1 MDEMP
6 LERCTRVSSAI
17 GSPSTEIAEIIEE
30 ELSLNS
36 TSSIKKSLAGPSCKS
51 NEIISS
57 CIPSSQG
64 GQKAIILRD
73 ISPHRVAKKRRS
85 DLVNL
90 SESPELSSERSMKQ
104 AKNSN
109 YSSPEGYWEHSPSS
123 IINGRIGNVNI
134 GSTLSALNTEE
145 LKENVEG
152 DHSQVKMKQHW
163 PTYGTESERENIL
176 LPDYSFD
183 EEALLV
189 SQYVSEQLIDEGG
202 SKIFNENSMVRFIS
216 SFISLVIRMFV
227 LLF

>member
-6 LERCTRVSSAI
+6 LERCTGVSSTI
-17 GSPSTEIAEIIEE
+17 GGPSTEIEEIIEG
-30 ELSLNS
+30 ELSMTS
-36 TSSIKKSLAGPSCKS
+36 ASSIKKSLAGPSCES
-51 NEIISS
+51 NKIIAS
-57 CIPSSQG
+57 CSPLSQG
-64 GQKAIILRD
+64 GQGAIIPRD

-90 SESPELSSERSMKQ
+90 SEIPEPSSGRGMKQ
-104 AKNSN
+104 TKSSD

-145 LKENVEG
+145 LRENVEG

-163 PTYGTESERENIL
+163 PIYGTESERENIP
-176 LPDYSFD
+176 LPDHSFD

-189 SQYVSEQLIDEGG
+189 SQYICEQAIDEGG
-202 SKIFNENSMVRFIS
+202 SMIFNENSMVRFIS
-216 SFISLVIRMFV
+216 N
-227 LLF
+227 LFH